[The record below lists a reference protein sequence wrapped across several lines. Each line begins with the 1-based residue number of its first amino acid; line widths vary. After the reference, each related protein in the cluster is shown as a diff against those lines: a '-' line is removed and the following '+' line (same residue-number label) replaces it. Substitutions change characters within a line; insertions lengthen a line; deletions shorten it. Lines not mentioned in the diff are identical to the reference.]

1 MWWWYAVTASDEDLQ
16 EENFDVMFDLGTRE
30 QFDLWDSV
38 NVEMDL
44 ESLIRGDMTAAQMQE
59 TYRQEYQAG
68 LDAYF
73 G

>member
-1 MWWWYAVTASDEDLQ
+1 
-16 EENFDVMFDLGTRE
+16 MFDLGTRE